1 MRNAGK
7 CRTADFRFV
16 LEAGIK
22 RNERPDMTAVAS
34 SASIQN
40 SEVAFSRGRLADW
53 VARAVAILR
62 NLGPYA
68 AIELILPGGTLMALL
83 LWLYRSHK
91 KAEARV

>member
-1 MRNAGK
+1 
-7 CRTADFRFV
+7 
-16 LEAGIK
+16 
-22 RNERPDMTAVAS
+22 MTAVAS

-40 SEVAFSRGRLADW
+40 SEIAFSRGRLADW

-91 KAEARV
+91 KAEARVCTFRAQGRGKNEVTAKIA